1 MSAPALDPQRLFW
14 SAIGVTIALR
24 FWFAWWVPITGDEAY
39 FIYWGEAPAPGVYD
53 HPPMVGWL
61 LAALLQLGHSP
72 VWLRLPAIL
81 APAAIAI
88 ALRAVVRELARGRP
102 DARALGDWAALA
114 WLLAPVQVLN
124 VLITTDTPLVLFS
137 FASIAAYAL
146 AVRRGSLALCAVAGA
161 LLGLAFLSKY
171 FAVLLGLAYVVY
183 AAGIRR
189 EARAWR
195 ELAVVVACALPFGL
209 VNLAWNYEHCWANLM
224 FNLYN
229 RHGEAGFAWYR
240 PFVFLALL
248 AYVAGPLLLFD
259 LARARGAVRDAIR
272 DPAVVL
278 VAACAGV
285 PLAVL
290 LVLSAVRSVGLHWL
304 FAFMPPLFMAAAL
317 ALGPARLAAYAKF
330 LAAFSAV
337 HVLAVAIVAALPL
350 ETWQRLKKYDS
361 VVMAFRA
368 DELLAALKP
377 YEGRYVFAANGYSPA
392 VLLSY
397 NAAATGFVAQPAGA
411 DTTGERWRTHYF
423 PVFGPASAHARH
435 DDILTDFRRLD
446 GKDILVVR
454 KTAAEPD
461 EYRPY
466 FRAIELREVA
476 VRGAKFY
483 LVLGRGFDYAAYRD
497 RVLAEVRDR
506 YYRIPRYLPQ
516 GRCYFCERYWASAT
530 CPAP

>member
-1 MSAPALDPQRLFW
+1 L
-14 SAIGVTIALR
+14 
-24 FWFAWWVPITGDEAY
+24 
-39 FIYWGEAPAPGVYD
+39 
-53 HPPMVGWL
+53 
-61 LAALLQLGHSP
+61 
-72 VWLRLPAIL
+72 
-81 APAAIAI
+81 
-88 ALRAVVRELARGRP
+88 
-102 DARALGDWAALA
+102 
-114 WLLAPVQVLN
+114 
-124 VLITTDTPLVLFS
+124 
-137 FASIAAYAL
+137 
-146 AVRRGSLALCAVAGA
+146 
-161 LLGLAFLSKY
+161 
-171 FAVLLGLAYVVY
+171 
-183 AAGIRR
+183 
-189 EARAWR
+189 
-195 ELAVVVACALPFGL
+195 
-209 VNLAWNYEHCWANLM
+209 
-224 FNLYN
+224 
-229 RHGEAGFAWYR
+229 
-240 PFVFLALL
+240 VFLALL

-259 LARARGAVRDAIR
+259 LSRARGAVRDAIR
-272 DPAVVL
+272 DPAVAL

-317 ALGPARLAAYAKF
+317 TLGPARLAASAKF

-337 HVLAVAIVAALPL
+337 HVLAVAVVAALPL

-397 NAAATGFVAQPAGA
+397 NAAAAGFVAQPGGA
-411 DTTGERWRTHYF
+411 DGTREGWRTHYF

-446 GKDILVVR
+446 GKDILILR
-454 KTAAEPD
+454 KTAAEAD

-466 FRAIELREVA
+466 FRAIEMRELA

-483 LVLGRGFDYAAYRD
+483 LVLGQGFDYAAYRD